1 MLVHIFARGENM
13 DKLTEYSR
21 LIDDFA
27 WYGKG
32 DIFKIAKLAKEL
44 GRNYTEDIANRKLQA
59 IQSQKR

>member
-27 WYGKG
+27 WHGKG

>member
-1 MLVHIFARGENM
+1 M

-32 DIFKIAKLAKEL
+32 DIFKIAKLDKEL
-44 GRNYTEDIANRKLQA
+44 GRNYTEDIANRKLQVM
-59 IQSQKR
+59 QSRKSV